1 MAQAQACVVCQ
12 KALQSSESYLRPG
25 DGAVV
30 CARCYLSADHSSLK
44 PPDPP
49 GYGEEPE
56 AAVGVFGLITRVL
69 LAILTG

>member
-1 MAQAQACVVCQ
+1 MAQGCVVCQ
-12 KALQSSESYLRPG
+12 KAMESSEIYLRPG

-30 CARCYLSADHSSLK
+30 CARCYLHADQSSLK

-56 AAVGVFGLITRVL
+56 AAVSVLGLVARVL
-69 LAILTG
+69 LRLLAG